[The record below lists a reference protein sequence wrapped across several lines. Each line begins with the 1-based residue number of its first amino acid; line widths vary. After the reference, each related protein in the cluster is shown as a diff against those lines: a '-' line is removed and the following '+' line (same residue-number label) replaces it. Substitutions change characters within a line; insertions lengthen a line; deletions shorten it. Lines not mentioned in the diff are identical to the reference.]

1 MTDDIIIFF
10 NLSTYFEKV
19 AQHFY
24 KIRLLHLFSSKQNR
38 GSNLASD
45 ILGLRREIY
54 DSNEPLNS
62 LISLHKKRSFL
73 QMWPH
78 LLKKF
83 LLENFIFC
91 TVFVKI
97 WLKLADFNDQIV
109 FLNEIKQFFFFLY
122 LLIFSEISISIWELI
137 MGLFLSSNHLQVAV
151 FVLLART
158 MNNIIQHYI

>member
-1 MTDDIIIFF
+1 
-10 NLSTYFEKV
+10 
-19 AQHFY
+19 
-24 KIRLLHLFSSKQNR
+24 
-38 GSNLASD
+38 
-45 ILGLRREIY
+45 
-54 DSNEPLNS
+54 
-62 LISLHKKRSFL
+62 
-73 QMWPH
+73 MWPH